1 MVFAI
6 IVAAGKGVRMN
17 ASTRKQYF
25 ILGHE
30 PIFIRTVRRFSTCSA
45 IDAIFLAVPH
55 ADVVYCRQLVKQN
68 PEIKKSCCVISG
80 GDSRQASVYR
90 GLLAVESSRTRT
102 LDMVVIHDGVRP
114 FVTSNQIE
122 SCVNEARKTGACILA
137 VPAQDTM
144 KQVETDTGIIAGTL
158 ARNNIWLA
166 QTPQVF
172 QYEIIRDAHEQALR
186 DAITGTDDAML
197 VERLGTPVSV
207 VPGSRRNIKITTP
220 DDLIM
225 AKAFLEIKD

>member
-1 MVFAI
+1 
-6 IVAAGKGVRMN
+6 
-17 ASTRKQYF
+17 
-25 ILGHE
+25 
-30 PIFIRTVRRFSTCSA
+30 
-45 IDAIFLAVPH
+45 
-55 ADVVYCRQLVKQN
+55 
-68 PEIKKSCCVISG
+68 
-80 GDSRQASVYR
+80 
-90 GLLAVESSRTRT
+90 
-102 LDMVVIHDGVRP
+102 
-114 FVTSNQIE
+114 
-122 SCVNEARKTGACILA
+122 
-137 VPAQDTM
+137 M